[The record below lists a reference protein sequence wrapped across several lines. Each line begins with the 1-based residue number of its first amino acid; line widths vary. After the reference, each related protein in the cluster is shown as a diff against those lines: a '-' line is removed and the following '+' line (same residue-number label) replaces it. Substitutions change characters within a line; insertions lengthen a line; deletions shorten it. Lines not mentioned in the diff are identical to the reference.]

1 MSPTGK
7 PDLALELSPTKTL
20 ARKYRITV
28 PQVYRHYRA
37 VLATEHGPR
46 RGLQVVVERDRGRL
60 ARDPPIDW
68 TAVKSQEDFLP
79 FTERDTTIAS
89 AMENEVLSKR
99 HKALMLFGLAHMTH
113 GGGAVGIYEQ
123 HYSNT
128 TFVIADHRG
137 FAKDNDQL
145 EKRMTSWPVPS
156 LAPVKIRVRR
166 CLPLCG
172 PTRCA
177 DAPAHIIQNRPR
189 PGLHRRT
196 RTPGRHSRGL
206 A

>member
-1 MSPTGK
+1 M
-7 PDLALELSPTKTL
+7 ELSPTKTL

-28 PQVYRHYRA
+28 PQVYRRYRA

-99 HKALMLFGLAHMTH
+99 HKALMLFGLAPHDTRRWRGRNLRTALFEH
-113 GGGAVGIYEQ
+113 HIC
-123 HYSNT
+123 
-128 TFVIADHRG
+128 HRG
-137 FAKDNDQL
+137 PSRFREGQRSTGEANDVL
-145 EKRMTSWPVPS
+145 ASAVARPS
-156 LAPVKIRVRR
+156 QNPR
-166 CLPLCG
+166 PSM
-172 PTRCA
+172 PTFMWA
-177 DAPAHIIQNRPR
+177 DALR
-189 PGLHRRT
+189 
-196 RTPGRHSRGL
+196 
-206 A
+206 